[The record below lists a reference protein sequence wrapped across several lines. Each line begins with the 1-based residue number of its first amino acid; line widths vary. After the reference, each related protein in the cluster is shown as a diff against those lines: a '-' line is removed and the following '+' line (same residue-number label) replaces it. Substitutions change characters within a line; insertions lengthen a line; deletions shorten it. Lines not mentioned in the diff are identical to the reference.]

1 MRNPKGVTWS
11 QGRSRP
17 LPAFVTH
24 LAPCSSCLLA
34 LFMLMLLQAFQNSFG
49 SFHSTPDSLS
59 KARPGFDPFLPAVEP
74 WEAFLASD
82 APGLAGEGGR
92 GPQRK
97 SLGLLA
103 CVRAAA
109 ALWAIGL
116 ILLLPHILPALL
128 INSLGLT
135 RKQKNFHSA
144 GTQMRGLSANK

>member
-1 MRNPKGVTWS
+1 MGNPRGVTWS

-34 LFMLMLLQAFQNSFG
+34 LLMLSQAFQNPFG

-74 WEAFLASD
+74 WEASLASD

-97 SLGLLA
+97 SLSLLA
-103 CVRAAA
+103 YVRAAA

-144 GTQMRGLSANK
+144 GTQMRGLSASK